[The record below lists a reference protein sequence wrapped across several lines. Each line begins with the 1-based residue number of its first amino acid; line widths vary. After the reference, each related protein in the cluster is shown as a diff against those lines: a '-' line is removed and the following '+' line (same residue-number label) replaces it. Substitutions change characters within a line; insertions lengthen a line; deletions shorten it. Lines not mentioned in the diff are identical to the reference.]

1 MSAGAGGHADRRQ
14 ALMAQIPSETSV
26 VRVENLHFS
35 YPDGHVALRGVSIK
49 LCPGD
54 KVALVGPNGAGKST
68 LMLHLNGILPH
79 EPRDFVAGQGVVEV
93 GGMQLKRDNLPVIRA
108 MVGVVFQNP
117 DDQLFSPTV
126 FEDVA
131 FGPLHMGL
139 PEDEVIVRVDAALEA
154 VRMSSYRDRLSHH
167 LSVGEKKRIA
177 IATVLSMEPKILIL
191 DEPSAGL
198 DPRAR
203 RTLINLL
210 RDLPITMLVSTHDM
224 KLVQELFP
232 RTIVMDDGRIVA
244 DGRTSDILENEILL
258 NEHGLE
264 KP

>member
-1 MSAGAGGHADRRQ
+1 MTTVLQ
-14 ALMAQIPSETSV
+14 
-26 VRVENLHFS
+26 VRDLHFS
-35 YPDGHVALRGVSIK
+35 YHDGHAALRGVSFQM
-49 LCPGD
+49 CEGD

-68 LMLHLNGILPH
+68 LMLHLNGILN
-79 EPRDFVAGQGVVEV
+79 GQGDVSV
-93 GGMQLKRDNLPVIRA
+93 GGKQLKKENLPTIRA
-108 MVGVVFQNP
+108 MVGLVFQNP

-139 PEDEVIVRVDAALEA
+139 PMPEVEARVTSALEA
-154 VRMSSYRDRLSHH
+154 VRMSGFRDRLSHH

-177 IATVLSMEPKILIL
+177 IATVLSMDPQILVL

-210 RDLPITMLVSTHDM
+210 RELPITMLVSTHDM
-224 KLVQELFP
+224 RLVQELFP
-232 RTIVMDDGRIVA
+232 RTIVMDEGQIVA
-244 DGRTSDILENEILL
+244 DGRTNDILENEELL
-258 NEHGLE
+258 TAHGLE

>member
-1 MSAGAGGHADRRQ
+1 M
-14 ALMAQIPSETSV
+14 TSV
-26 VRVENLHFS
+26 LQVHDLHFS
-35 YPDGHVALRGVSIK
+35 YHDGLVALRGVSFE
-49 LCPGD
+49 LCKGE

-68 LMLHLNGILPH
+68 LMLHLNGILTGH
-79 EPRDFVAGQGVVEV
+79 GEV
-93 GGMQLKRDNLPVIRA
+93 TIGGNRLTRTNLPAVRA
-108 MVGVVFQNP
+108 MVGLVFQNP

-139 PEDEVIVRVDAALEA
+139 PMKEVETRVKSALEA
-154 VRMSSYRDRLSHH
+154 VRMSAFRDRLSHH

-177 IATVLSMEPKILIL
+177 IATVLSMDPQILVL

-224 KLVQELFP
+224 RLVQELFP
-232 RTIVMDDGRIVA
+232 RTIVMDEGQIVA
-244 DGRTSDILENEILL
+244 DGRTKDILQDEELL
-258 NEHGLE
+258 TAHGLE

>member
-1 MSAGAGGHADRRQ
+1 MTT
-14 ALMAQIPSETSV
+14 ALQ
-26 VRVENLHFS
+26 VRDLHFS
-35 YPDGHVALRGVSIK
+35 YHDGMAALRGLSFQI
-49 LCPGD
+49 CEGD

-68 LMLHLNGILPH
+68 LMLHLNGILH
-79 EPRDFVAGQGVVEV
+79 GQGEVNV
-93 GGMQLKRDNLPVIRA
+93 GGKRLTRENLPAIRS
-108 MVGVVFQNP
+108 MVGLVFQNP

-139 PEDEVIVRVDAALEA
+139 PMKEVEARVHSALEA
-154 VRMSSYRDRLSHH
+154 VKMTGFRDRLSHH

-177 IATVLSMEPKILIL
+177 IATVLSMDPQILVL

-210 RDLPITMLVSTHDM
+210 RELPITMLVSTHDM
-224 KLVQELFP
+224 RLVQELFP
-232 RTIVMDDGRIVA
+232 RTIVMDEGMVVA
-244 DGRTSDILENEILL
+244 DGRTKDILEDEVLL
-258 NEHGLE
+258 TAHGLE

>member
-1 MSAGAGGHADRRQ
+1 MTNVLEVQD
-14 ALMAQIPSETSV
+14 
-26 VRVENLHFS
+26 LHFS
-35 YPDGHVALRGVSIK
+35 YHDSLAALRGVSFQM
-49 LCPGD
+49 CEGD

-68 LMLHLNGILPH
+68 LMLHLNGILSGGKG
-79 EPRDFVAGQGVVEV
+79 EVTV
-93 GGMQLKRDNLPVIRA
+93 GGKPVTREHLPAIRA
-108 MVGVVFQNP
+108 MVGLVFQNP

-139 PEDEVIVRVDAALEA
+139 PMHEVESRVESALAA
-154 VRMSSYRDRLSHH
+154 VRMSGFRDRLSHH

-177 IATVLSMEPKILIL
+177 IATVLSMDPQILVL

-210 RDLPITMLVSTHDM
+210 RELPITMLVSTHDM
-224 KLVQELFP
+224 RLVQELFP
-232 RTIVMDDGRIVA
+232 RTIMMDEGQIVA
-244 DGRTSDILENEILL
+244 DGRTKDILEDEELL
-258 NEHGLE
+258 TAHGLE

>member
-1 MSAGAGGHADRRQ
+1 MTTVLQVHD
-14 ALMAQIPSETSV
+14 
-26 VRVENLHFS
+26 LHFS
-35 YPDGHVALRGVSIK
+35 YHDGQPALRGVSFQM
-49 LCPGD
+49 CEGD
-54 KVALVGPNGAGKST
+54 KAALVGPNGAGKST
-68 LMLHLNGILPH
+68 LMLHLNGILN
-79 EPRDFVAGQGVVEV
+79 GQGEISV
-93 GGMQLKRDNLPVIRA
+93 GGKQLTRDNLPAIRA
-108 MVGVVFQNP
+108 MVGLVFQNP

-139 PEDEVIVRVDAALEA
+139 PMKEVEARVTSALDA
-154 VRMSSYRDRLSHH
+154 VRMSGFRDRLSHH

-177 IATVLSMEPKILIL
+177 IATVLSMEPQILVL

-210 RDLPITMLVSTHDM
+210 RELPITMLVSTHDM

-232 RTIVMDDGRIVA
+232 RTIVMDEGQIVA
-244 DGRTSDILENEILL
+244 DGMTRDILENEELL
-258 NEHGLE
+258 TAHGLE